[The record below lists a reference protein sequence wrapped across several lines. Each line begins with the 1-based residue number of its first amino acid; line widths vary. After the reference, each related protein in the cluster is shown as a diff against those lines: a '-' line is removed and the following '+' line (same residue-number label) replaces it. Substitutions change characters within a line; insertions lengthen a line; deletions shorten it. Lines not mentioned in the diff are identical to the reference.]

1 MAGHRERRSRH
12 DGEGIGRID
21 PLGKWHGGTAGDG
34 ALTALGWTWLQ
45 FAACA
50 ALIGVA
56 GPVLSRNGDI
66 IAEKT
71 GLSRGWIGLILLAT
85 VTSLPELA
93 TGISAVTVA
102 GAPDIAVGDA
112 LGSCVFNLA
121 ILIVIDLM
129 HRDGSLFRRARQ
141 GHILSAGFGAVLI
154 GFVGISLLLGQQGVG
169 WRVGHVGVSTPIIV
183 ILYAVA
189 ARTVFRYERRE
200 RETFAEKVAEQYSGI
215 TLKAAAT
222 RYVAAAMVVIAA
234 GVWLPFI
241 GDALA
246 AAMDWRR
253 SFVGT
258 LLVAGIT
265 SLPEL
270 VVAVAAV
277 RMGALDMAIASLLG
291 SNLFDILILAIDDVA
306 YTDGPLLRAVSP
318 THAVTAMSAVIMTGI
333 VIIGL
338 LYRPEGRIF
347 RTIGWASLGLFT
359 VYLLNTYVL
368 FLHGH

>member
-1 MAGHRERRSRH
+1 MERE
-12 DGEGIGRID
+12 
-21 PLGKWHGGTAGDG
+21 
-34 ALTALGWTWLQ
+34 LTGLAWIWLQ

-50 ALIGVA
+50 ALIGAA
-56 GPVLSRNGDI
+56 GPVLVRNGDI

-93 TGISAVTVA
+93 TGISAVSVA

-121 ILIVIDLM
+121 ILIVIDVM
-129 HRDGSLFRRARQ
+129 HRDGLLFRRARQ
-141 GHILSAGFGAVLI
+141 GHILSAGFGVLLI
-154 GFVGISLLLGQQGVG
+154 GFAGISLLLGRQGFD
-169 WRVGHVGVSTPIIV
+169 WRLGHVGLSTPIIV
-183 ILYAVA
+183 VLYAVA
-189 ARTVFRYERRE
+189 ARAVFRYERRE
-200 RETFAEKVAEQYSGI
+200 RQSYVEAVAERYPGI
-215 TLKAAAT
+215 TLETAMRRYLGAAL
-222 RYVAAAMVVIAA
+222 VVIGA
-234 GVWLPFI
+234 GVWLPFV

-246 AAMDWRR
+246 TAMDWRQ

-270 VVAVAAV
+270 VVAVSAV
-277 RMGALDMAIASLLG
+277 RLGALDMAIASLLG
-291 SNLFDILILAIDDVA
+291 SNLFDILILAIDDLA
-306 YTDGPLLRAVSP
+306 YWEGPLLRAVSSA
-318 THAVTAMSAVIMTGI
+318 HAVTAMSAVIMTAI

-338 LYRPEGRIF
+338 LYRPEGRVF
-347 RTIGWASLGLFT
+347 RTFGWTSLGLFT
-359 VYLLNTYVL
+359 VYLFNAYVM